1 MESMPSESSMMS
13 SGSVIREVAKKAVN
27 LVNRHEF
34 VRVYTHYDADGISAG
49 AIIAKALLRAKKSF
63 QISFLKGLND
73 FEAEDDEL
81 IIFADMGSGYSQKIS
96 EIDSDII
103 ILDHHK
109 PDGEIKPRRNLV
121 HMNPHLFGIDGTY
134 ELSASGV
141 AYFFAREFGDNRD
154 LASIAILGAIGDKQK
169 FSGLN
174 GEILRE
180 GIEARCIEK
189 TRGVNLSSG
198 KLSKSL
204 EMSLEPFLD
213 FYKKE
218 EELKDFLRIAKLDGE
233 KEVDELSDAEVQ
245 RLADAVAIR
254 LLEIGAYEGVFDQ
267 IIGTRLIVKNLLLK
281 NPVTLVDIVNSCGRI
296 GATSTAFSILMG
308 SEKALAEGLEI
319 SERFKIEILEEVS
332 RRRKEIREG
341 FCIRYLVMED
351 APSTSSIA
359 TIFSRY
365 LFPEKPL
372 IVLNVKKDGRVKVSA
387 RTTEKIAKRLDLA
400 EVMRLAS
407 LKVGGSGGGHRVAA
421 GASISREK
429 MEEFLKEVDRL
440 CCAMLA

>member
-1 MESMPSESSMMS
+1 MMS
-13 SGSVIREVAKKAVN
+13 SGLTIKEVAKKAAN
-27 LVNRHEF
+27 LLNRHEF
-34 VRVYTHYDADGISAG
+34 ARIYTHYDADGISAG
-49 AIIAKALLRAKKSF
+49 AVLAKALLRARKAF

-73 FEAEDDEL
+73 FEPEGDDL

-109 PDGEIKPRRNLV
+109 PDGEIKPKRNLV
-121 HMNPHLFGIDGTY
+121 HINPHFFGIDGTY

-141 AYFFAREFGDNRD
+141 AYLFAKELGENRD
-154 LASIAILGAIGDKQK
+154 LASIAILGIIGDKQK

-174 GEILRE
+174 AEILRD
-180 GIEARCIEK
+180 GIETKCIEAN
-189 TRGVNLSSG
+189 RGVSLPSG
-198 KLSKSL
+198 KLLNSL
-204 EMSLEPFLD
+204 KTSLEPFLD

-218 EELKDFLRIAKLDGE
+218 EELMEFLKKTKLDGD
-233 KEVDELSDAEVQ
+233 KEVDELSEIEVQ
-245 RLADAVAIR
+245 RLADAIALR
-254 LLEIGAYEGVFDQ
+254 LLEIGAYEGVFEQ
-267 IIGTRLIVKNLLLK
+267 VIGSRLIVKNLLLK

-296 GATSTAFSILMG
+296 GATATAFSILLG
-308 SEKALAEGLEI
+308 DEKALKEGMEI
-319 SERFKIEILEEVS
+319 TDKFKTEILEEVS
-332 RRRKEIREG
+332 RRRSEIKEG
-341 FCIRYLVMED
+341 FCIRYLIMED

-372 IVLNVKKDGRVKVSA
+372 VVLNIKKDGKVKVSA
-387 RTTEKIAKRLDLA
+387 RTTEKIAKRLDLS

-407 LKVGGSGGGHRVAA
+407 AKVGGSGGGHRVAA
-421 GASISREK
+421 GANILRDR